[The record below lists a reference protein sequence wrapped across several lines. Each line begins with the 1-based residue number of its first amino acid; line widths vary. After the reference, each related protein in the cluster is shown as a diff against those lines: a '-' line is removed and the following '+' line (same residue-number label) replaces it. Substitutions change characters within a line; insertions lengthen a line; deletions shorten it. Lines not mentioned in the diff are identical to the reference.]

1 MNPPTNEKL
10 AYRLDFAGELIAAT
24 AQAIAA
30 NTEHLPPSTLKA
42 RLNASCQKLTK
53 ISCVYQQTAATLR
66 SETTKRQQT
75 AAIGSRKSPH
85 QVPHDA

>member
-24 AQAIAA
+24 AQAILA
-30 NTEHLPPSTLKA
+30 NIEHLQTSTLKA
-42 RLNASCQKLTK
+42 RLNASCQKLTQ
-53 ISCVYQQTAATLR
+53 ISCVYQQTAAILR
-66 SETTKRQQT
+66 SQTTKGQQT
-75 AAIGSRKSPH
+75 AAIGSRKPHH